1 MSTKTQPRQPH
12 GTPIG
17 GQFAGKSNPESEIEL
32 ASEPEG
38 RNDVHRPVEFN
49 PEDYEYVGAFDN
61 QPEPG
66 SYVGP
71 GGKFEVSPGVV
82 VEGTNFANA
91 ERRYL
96 GGLLETS
103 TGTRYGDGSQCDHCG
118 ARIRYVA
125 VYRHKPTGD
134 HIAVGET
141 CADGRLP
148 LDKATFDRL
157 RKSANLDRKRQAR
170 KNAARAKVA
179 ELDEEAATL
188 LDRETDPNSLDPSM
202 RRAWDHHIIADIR
215 GRLWQY
221 GDISDRQVELVHHIR
236 QQEAE
241 EPPPPI
247 PDVPVPEGTH
257 VVEGTVKAMQWKD
270 NQWGGSVKML
280 VEVETPD
287 GNYRVWGTLPKSL
300 NDLYEIEYGPLLA
313 NGSTDVKRTAR
324 GVGKKVQF
332 KATMERSERDE
343 SFGFFSRPSQAKLV
357 DEQDEGAV

>member
-1 MSTKTQPRQPH
+1 MGPHAQPRQPQ
-12 GTPIG
+12 GTPVG
-17 GQFAGKSNPESEIEL
+17 GQFAGRANPESDLEL
-32 ASEPEG
+32 TDTQSG
-38 RNDVHRPVEFN
+38 RTDVHRPVEFN

-61 QPEPG
+61 HPEPG

-71 GGKFEVSPGVV
+71 GGEFEVAPGVTV
-82 VEGTNFANA
+82 HGTNFANA

-179 ELDEEAATL
+179 ELDGPVATL
-188 LDRETDPNSLDPSM
+188 LDRETDPDSLDGGM
-202 RRAWDHHIIADIR
+202 RRAWDHEIVSDIR
-215 GRLWQY
+215 RRLWTY
-221 GDISDRQVELVHHIR
+221 GEVSDRQIDLVHRIR
-236 QQEAE
+236 ERETA
-241 EPPPPI
+241 EPPPPV
-247 PDVPVPEGTH
+247 PEVPVPEGTY
-257 VVEGTVKAMQWKD
+257 VVEGTVKAMRWQESR
-270 NQWGGSVKML
+270 WGGAVKML
-280 VEVETPD
+280 VEVETPN
-287 GNYRVWGTLPKSL
+287 GNYRVWGSLPKALS
-300 NDLYEIEYGPLLA
+300 DLYEIDSGPRLA
-313 NGSTDVKRTAR
+313 NGGFDVKHIPK
-324 GVGKKVQF
+324 GVGKKIQF
-332 KATMERSERDE
+332 KAGVERSDREE
-343 SFGFFSRPSQAKLV
+343 SFGFFSRPTQAKV
-357 DEQDEGAV
+357 IEDTATEE